1 MVSFSNHLASEKE
14 RKNTM
19 PREIVTESRREKL
32 SSQAKQLIRKTER
45 QAKGVQVETCPAPEC
60 NLSTKDVKLFLSE
73 TKKYMKLFK
82 SAYMRVEQIQK
93 SLTYLHGLLG
103 NTTRKNV
110 EQMALGQKEKVR
122 SLQYFVG
129 QSQWE
134 TEPVIAI
141 HEGLIGES
149 LGEADGVML
158 IDESSM
164 VKQGTA
170 SVGVAAQYCGS
181 VGKIANGQVGVYLG
195 YASRKGY
202 SLIEGQLFM
211 PEKWFEEEHAEQR
224 QACGVPEDLV
234 FKTKPEIGLELLKSA
249 IQRGNLPFFWVA
261 ADALYGDSPAFRD
274 GVAATGKSYFT
285 AIKDNSLIWCTPPK
299 VRVPKW
305 SGHGPHPTR
314 LRLSDKRK
322 QPIPVKQLVQK
333 IPKQDWVR
341 AVIKEGSKG
350 PIVCDFAFLR
360 VTESRACLPA
370 AELWLIIRRNLDD
383 PSEIKYFFSNAPVN
397 TPLEEFVRISGMRWP
412 IETIFE
418 ESKGEVGMDHYEMRS
433 WLGWHHHMLF
443 VSLAHHFLVRLR
455 IQFQEQ
461 APALT
466 IYQVRILLCSVLPSF
481 ISDIQSALERVRYYQ
496 QRNFV
501 AYRSHRKKKLARLQ
515 LFTLNL
521 AL

>member
-1 MVSFSNHLASEKE
+1 
-14 RKNTM
+14 M
-19 PREIVTESRREKL
+19 PKEIVTETRREKL
-32 SSQAKQLIRKTER
+32 SSQTKELIRKTER
-45 QAKGVQVETCPAPEC
+45 QLSGVQVETCPAPEC

-82 SAYMRVEQIQK
+82 SAFQRVEQIQK

-129 QSQWE
+129 QSRWE
-134 TEPVIAI
+134 TEPVIAT
-141 HEGLIGES
+141 HQELIGES
-149 LGEADGVML
+149 LGEEDGVML
-158 IDESSM
+158 IDESST
-164 VKQGTA
+164 VKQGSA

-202 SLIEGQLFM
+202 SLIEGRLFM
-211 PEKWFEEEHAEQR
+211 PEKWLEEGHAEQR
-224 QACGVPEDLV
+224 QACGVPEDLD
-234 FKTKPEIGLELLKSA
+234 FKTKPGIGLELLKSA
-249 IQRGNLPFFWVA
+249 IQRSNLPFSWVA
-261 ADALYGDSPAFRD
+261 ADALYGDSSAFRD
-274 GVAATGKSYFT
+274 GIAAMGKWYFT
-285 AIKDNSLIWCTPPK
+285 AIKDNSLIWCSAPK
-299 VRVPKW
+299 VHIPQW
-305 SGHGPHPTR
+305 SGHGHHPTQ
-314 LRLSDKRK
+314 LRLSDARK
-322 QPIPVKQLVQK
+322 HPIQVKDLVKK
-333 IPKQDWVR
+333 IQKQDWTR

-360 VTESRACLPA
+360 VTESRAGLPA
-370 AELWLIIRRNLDD
+370 GELWLIIRRNLDD
-383 PSEIKYFFSNAPVN
+383 PSEIKYFFSNAPIHI
-397 TPLEEFVRISGMRWP
+397 PLAELVRVCGMRWP
-412 IETIFE
+412 IESIFE

-433 WLGWHHHMLF
+433 WIGWHHHMLL

-481 ISDIQSALERVRYYQ
+481 ISDIQSAMERVRYYQ
-496 QRNFV
+496 KRNFV
-501 AYRSHRKKKLARLQ
+501 AYRSHRKKKIAQLE
-515 LFTLNL
+515 LFTRNL

>member
-1 MVSFSNHLASEKE
+1 
-14 RKNTM
+14 M
-19 PREIVTESRREKL
+19 PREIVTETSRDKSSGRAKKL
-32 SSQAKQLIRKTER
+32 SGKAEGQTCRI
-45 QAKGVQVETCPAPEC
+45 QVETCLAPEC
-60 NLSTKDVKLFLSE
+60 NLSTKDVKLFLNES
-73 TKKYMKLFK
+73 KKYMKLFK
-82 SAYMRVEQIQK
+82 PAFQRMEQIKK

-103 NTTRKNV
+103 NATRKNV

-129 QSQWE
+129 QSQWK

-141 HEGLIGES
+141 HQGLIGAT
-149 LGEADGVML
+149 LGEEDGVAL
-158 IDESSM
+158 IDESSA
-164 VKQGTA
+164 VKQGA
-170 SVGVAAQYCGS
+170 ESVGVAAQYCGS

-211 PEKWFEEEHAEQR
+211 PEKWFEKEHAEQR
-224 QACGVPEDLV
+224 QVCGVPEDLV
-234 FKTKPEIGLELLKSA
+234 FKTKPEIGLELLENA
-249 IQRGNLPFFWVA
+249 LQRDNLPFSWLA
-261 ADALYGDSPAFRD
+261 ADALYGDSPSFRD
-274 GVAATGKSYFT
+274 GVAALGKSYFT
-285 AIKDNSLIWCTPPK
+285 AIKENTLIWCTPP
-299 VRVPKW
+299 RVHVPPW
-305 SGHGPHPTR
+305 SGHGRHPTR
-314 LRLSDKRK
+314 LRLSNTRK
-322 QPIPVKQLVQK
+322 HPIQVKQLGQK
-333 IPKQDWVR
+333 IQKQDWVR

-360 VTESRACLPA
+360 VTESRGGLPA

-383 PSEIKYFFSNAPVN
+383 PSEVKYFFSNAPLS
-397 TPLEEFVRISGMRWP
+397 TPLSEFVRICGMRWP

-418 ESKGEVGMDHYEMRS
+418 EAKGEVGMDHYEMRS
-433 WLGWHHHMLF
+433 WPGWHHHMLL

-481 ISDIQSALERVRYYQ
+481 AFDIQSALERVRYYQ
-496 QRNFV
+496 QRNFI
-501 AYRSHRKKKLARLQ
+501 AYRSHCKKKLAQLE
-515 LFTLNL
+515 LFTRNL

>member
-1 MVSFSNHLASEKE
+1 
-14 RKNTM
+14 M
-19 PREIVTESRREKL
+19 PREIVTESRQDKL
-32 SSQAKQLIRKTER
+32 SSQAKPLIRKTGR
-45 QAKGVQVETCPAPEC
+45 HTNGIQVETCPAPEC
-60 NLSTKDVKLFLSE
+60 NLSTKDVKLFLNE
-73 TKKYMKLFK
+73 FKKYMKLFK
-82 SAYMRVEQIQK
+82 PAFQRVEQIQK

-103 NTTRKNV
+103 NATRKNV
-110 EQMALGQKEKVR
+110 EQMALEQKEKVR
-122 SLQYFVG
+122 DLQYFVG

-141 HEGLIGES
+141 HQGLIGKS
-149 LGEADGVML
+149 LGEEDGVML
-158 IDESSM
+158 IDESSA
-164 VKQGTA
+164 VKQGSA

-202 SLIEGQLFM
+202 SLIEGRLFM
-211 PEKWFEEEHAEQR
+211 PGQWLAEEHTEQR
-224 QACGVPEDLV
+224 QACGVPEELV

-249 IQRGNLPFFWVA
+249 IQRGDLPFFWVA
-261 ADALYGDSPAFRD
+261 ADALYGDCPAFRD
-274 GVAATGKSYFT
+274 GVAATGKFYFT
-285 AIKDNSLIWCTPPK
+285 AIKNNTLIWCSPPK
-299 VRVPKW
+299 VRVPRW
-305 SGHGPHPTR
+305 SGHGRRPTR

-322 QPIPVKQLVQK
+322 QPIPIEQLVQK
-333 IPKQDWVR
+333 IQKQDWTR

-350 PIVCDFAFLR
+350 PIICDFTFLR
-360 VTESRACLPA
+360 VTESRGGLPA
-370 AELWLIIRRNLDD
+370 GELWLIIRRNLVD

-397 TPLEEFVRISGMRWP
+397 TALEEFVRISGMRWP

-433 WLGWHHHMLF
+433 WIGWHHHMLL

-455 IQFQEQ
+455 IQFQDQ
-461 APALT
+461 SPALT

-481 ISDIQSALERVRYYQ
+481 ISDIQAALERVRYYQ

-501 AYRSHRKKKLARLQ
+501 AYRSHRKKKLAQ
-515 LFTLNL
+515 FELFTRNL